1 MFFIEKKP
9 KADLRRY
16 YTLLLE
22 IGLILVLVL
31 FILATKLE
39 IRPAEKE
46 VDVTQEQE
54 IVQMEDIVQTQQ
66 EERPPPPPRPSV
78 PVAVPNDEVIADE
91 ILNIDAELNISESLD
106 LPPPPPS
113 KEEEQEDEEE
123 NFFVVVEEMPELIG
137 GLEELQKKINYPE
150 KARHAQIEG
159 RVIIQFIVNEKGEV
173 ENPRVVR
180 GIGGGCDKEALRV
193 VKNAKFKPGRQ
204 RGIPVRVQYSLPII
218 FRLHPLN

>member
-137 GLEELQKKINYPE
+137 GLVELQKKINYPE